1 MHICQSITAKHLA
14 GPNAKLPNLDLNF
27 LQALVEEF
35 AAIVED

>member
-1 MHICQSITAKHLA
+1 MHICQSITGKHLD
-14 GPNAKLPNLDLNF
+14 GSDAKLPNLDLNF